1 MSMYARSQD
10 YHIGECWEMSR
21 RSGVI
26 IEMRKAAIVQFSSC
40 LKTCVHNG
48 YLCTSPSAP
57 IYEARKMSVACF
69 GFPRQNLFSAGE
81 KWVE

>member
-1 MSMYARSQD
+1 VVALR
-10 YHIGECWEMSR
+10 
-21 RSGVI
+21 
-26 IEMRKAAIVQFSSC
+26 
-40 LKTCVHNG
+40 LVHNG

-57 IYEARKMSVACF
+57 IYEAGKMSVACS